1 MADNLIE
8 TKFFQEVLERSNRR
22 IKKMLIR
29 FSLKSQDADVKEIDE
44 DQPDYDD
51 LG

>member
-1 MADNLIE
+1 MANNLIE
-8 TKFFQEVLERSNRR
+8 TKFFQGILDRANRR
-22 IKKMLIR
+22 IKRMVTR

-44 DQPDYDD
+44 DRPDSDD

>member
-1 MADNLIE
+1 MDDHIIE
-8 TKFFQEVLERSNRR
+8 SKFLQEFLERANRR
-22 IKKMLIR
+22 IRRMVTR

-44 DQPDYDD
+44 DWPGPDD